1 MRLQKG
7 AVVDMQAAGF
17 AVHCPYELGDRV
29 EVAIIEGMAITG
41 YPRKAGTALMEITDI
56 LTIHSLKKNTVTF
69 LYELD
74 GKKKMQLIPWEELA
88 RR

>member
-1 MRLQKG
+1 
-7 AVVDMQAAGF
+7 MQAAGF
-17 AVHCPYELGDRV
+17 VARCPYELGDRV
-29 EVAIIEGMAITG
+29 EVAIVEGMAITG

-56 LTIHSLKKNTVTF
+56 LAVHSVKKGTVTF

-74 GKKKMQLIPWEELA
+74 GKKQMQLIPWEELA